1 MEKKHTSIRFDS
13 DLYEQIQRLAD
24 IEGITIGLFI
34 NKLLREA
41 LEMGIET
48 DAEAKLE
55 EIEQRLADIES
66 LINR

>member
-1 MEKKHTSIRFDS
+1 MKKKHTSIRFDS
-13 DLYEQIQRLAD
+13 DLYSEIQKRSKV
-24 IEGITIGLFI
+24 EGITIGLFI